1 MDYKVIVFGQ
11 HNLNTLG
18 QIRSYGE
25 IGIKPIVIWVS
36 DDSHS
41 PKGNKYI
48 QEFYNFN
55 SFEEGLDFI
64 ITNYNKNK
72 YFIST
77 DSDSIIALLDQNY
90 NKLKE
95 HFYFFN
101 AGEQGRLTSFMPK
114 HTQCQLLK
122 KHGFNIPKTELVSVG
137 DLPKDLKYPIFTKA
151 TDSLEFGWKKNS
163 FICNNDK
170 ELLKAYKS
178 MNAKKILLQEFIK
191 KDNEIAFE
199 GISVN
204 GGEEIFLPI
213 QGEYLR
219 IEDGTFGT
227 YKKNELFH
235 EGEEFKLKLSK
246 VFKEIHYSGVFEVEF
261 IRDLSGNLFFLEIN
275 FRHTQYNH
283 ALTDM
288 GANFCKLWIDSIYYK
303 TLTGFNLHYIKNP
316 SLVMNETKD
325 FRASVLT
332 KKISF
337 FDWIKD
343 FIKCDSYYII
353 DKKDLSFT
361 ILYFL
366 SSIKRILKYKLQFY
380 SLFKQIATKNIM
392 L

>member
-1 MDYKVIVFGQ
+1 M
-11 HNLNTLG
+11 
-18 QIRSYGE
+18 
-25 IGIKPIVIWVS
+25 
-36 DDSHS
+36 
-41 PKGNKYI
+41 
-48 QEFYNFN
+48 
-55 SFEEGLDFI
+55 
-64 ITNYNKNK
+64 
-72 YFIST
+72 
-77 DSDSIIALLDQNY
+77 
-90 NKLKE
+90 
-95 HFYFFN
+95 
-101 AGEQGRLTSFMPK
+101 
-114 HTQCQLLK
+114 
-122 KHGFNIPKTELVSVG
+122 
-137 DLPKDLKYPIFTKA
+137 
-151 TDSLEFGWKKNS
+151 
-163 FICNNDK
+163 
-170 ELLKAYKS
+170 KAYKS
-178 MNAKKILLQEFIK
+178 INAKKILLQEFIK

-235 EGEEFKLKLSK
+235 ESEEFKIKLSK

-261 IRDLSGNLFFLEIN
+261 IRDLSGKLYFLEIN

-288 GANFCKLWIDSIYYK
+288 GVNFSKLWIDSINFK
-303 TLTGFNLHYIKNP
+303 TIKGFNFHNIKNP
-316 SLVMNETKD
+316 SLVMHEIKD

-361 ILYFL
+361 ILYFIN
-366 SSIKRILKYKLQFY
+366 SIKSILKYKLRAH
-380 SLFKQIATKNIM
+380 SIS
-392 L
+392 

>member
-18 QIRSYGE
+18 QIRSFGE

-36 DDSHS
+36 HDDHS

-48 QEFYNFN
+48 REFHNFN
-55 SFEEGLDFI
+55 SFEEGLDYI

-114 HTQCQLLK
+114 LTQCQLLK

-151 TDSLEFGWKKNS
+151 IDSLDFGWKKNS

-199 GISVN
+199 GISMN

-219 IEDGTFGT
+219 IEDGAFGT

-235 EGEEFKLKLSK
+235 EDEDFKIKIQK
-246 VFKEIHYSGVFEVEF
+246 VFKEINYSGVFEIEF
-261 IRDLSGNLFFLEIN
+261 IRDLSGKLFFLEIN

-283 ALTDM
+283 ALTNM
-288 GANFCKLWIDSIYYK
+288 GVNFCKLWIDSINFK
-303 TLTGFNLHYIKNP
+303 TLIGHKFQYIKTP
-316 SLVMNETKD
+316 SLVMHEIKD

-353 DKKDLSFT
+353 DKKDFSFT

-366 SSIKRILKYKLQFY
+366 FSIKNFLKYKLRNH
-380 SLFKQIATKNIM
+380 SISKHITTNN
-392 L
+392 